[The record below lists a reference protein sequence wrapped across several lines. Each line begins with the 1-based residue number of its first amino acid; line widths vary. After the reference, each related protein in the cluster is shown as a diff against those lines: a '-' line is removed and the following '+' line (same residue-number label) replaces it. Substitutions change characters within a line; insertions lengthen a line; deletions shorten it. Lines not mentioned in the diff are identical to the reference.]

1 MEVELIFVLVRVV
14 ICLAF
19 FGYASWSDLKKREVS
34 NLVWLFFLPIAFAAT
49 ATELL
54 YFGSMD
60 SWITYGFSFLITTSM
75 ALALFYTGAYGG
87 ADAKALIC
95 LAVAIPFYPSN
106 VFKPLFGES
115 LIPFPI
121 TVFIN
126 SVLLAALIAPYM
138 LLHNLLWKVKNRR
151 KLFSGLEKE
160 PLWRKVLVLICGYKV
175 SCEKLKEKPFLFP
188 LEDVEGDGLKRKLVI
203 FVRDEGRDEV
213 VKRLLSNIRNEE
225 SGEVWVTPGL
235 PMLVFITLGII
246 IGLFFEN
253 IVWDILILLLG

>member
-1 MEVELIFVLVRVV
+1 MDAELIYVLIRVI

-19 FGYASWSDLKKREVS
+19 FGYASWSDIKKREVS

-49 ATELL
+49 ATELI

-60 SWITYGFSFLITTSM
+60 LWITYGFSFLITTSM
-75 ALALFYTGAYGG
+75 ALALFYSGAYGG

-106 VFKPLFGES
+106 VFKPLFEES

-126 SVLLAALIAPYM
+126 SVLLAALIAPFM
-138 LLHNLLWKVKNRR
+138 LLRNLVWKVKNRR

-160 PLWRKVLVLICGYKV
+160 PLWRKILVLICGYKV
-175 SCEKLKEKPFLFP
+175 FYKELKEKPFLFP
-188 LEDVEGDGLKRKLVI
+188 LEDLKEDCSKRKLIV
-203 FVRDEGRDEV
+203 FVKDEEREKV
-213 VKRLLSNIRNEE
+213 VERLLSNLSGEE

-235 PMLVFITLGII
+235 PMLVFITLGIV
-246 IGLFFEN
+246 IGLFFGN
-253 IVWDILILLLG
+253 IVWDILVLLFG